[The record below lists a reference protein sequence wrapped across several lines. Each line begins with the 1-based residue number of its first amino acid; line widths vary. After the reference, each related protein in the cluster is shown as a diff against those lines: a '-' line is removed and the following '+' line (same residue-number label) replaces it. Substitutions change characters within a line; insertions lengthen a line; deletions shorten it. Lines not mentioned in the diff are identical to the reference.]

1 MMIIQSFLVSHT
13 ILSQVHTA
21 IYNQLP
27 KQKNPVYAQV
37 YFSVLPISFK
47 RGLFYPNACYSVWW
61 IWISKYTNLRT
72 QYYFLRNLY
81 PTQYLKHGPYLEFTV
96 KHKVI

>member
-47 RGLFYPNACYSVWW
+47 RGLILSQCLLFC
-61 IWISKYTNLRT
+61 LMD
-72 QYYFLRNLY
+72 LDL
-81 PTQYLKHGPYLEFTV
+81 
-96 KHKVI
+96 